1 MTTSPPITRN
11 YQTWLVVLGSLAA
24 GAAYTWYAGEDA
36 NWDWRNYHDYNAYA
50 WIHGFWDRDVAP
62 GGIQTFLN
70 PLPYLP
76 AYLLRHH
83 VGAPLWGMILGA
95 IHGLNLALIYVLS
108 RRLLGS
114 AATAFTLASTLLIA
128 AFGPMTLSEVGT
140 SFADVLTAL
149 PVIAGLALILSAES
163 DERARYV
170 VAGLLIGGAVGL
182 KLTNM
187 AFLIGAFVAVLLA
200 AQPLSALGFFA
211 LGAMLAGLAAGGEWC
226 WTLWREF
233 GNPVFPF
240 YNSIFRSPEAA
251 PLANA
256 DLRFLPDGLW
266 DALTYPFDWLVGKH
280 PSSEG
285 PFRDPRFALV
295 FLLLIAT
302 LIVAAIRRNAILAR
316 RDKQFL
322 LFFFVAYEAWL
333 LEFSIHRYAI
343 VLELLCAP
351 VIVLLICRLWSG
363 FQAEGPPRRRY
374 RVVNLL
380 TVIAAVGIALW
391 SQPADWTRR
400 PWSAAYHPK
409 IPQALREPATF
420 MLIEKPV
427 GYVVPMLSPASRSYQ
442 IADIVMPIVPGGILD
457 RRIRRGLADP
467 LPGGVWAVHLR
478 GSPLRQGL
486 LENYRLKLD
495 SSRACENIE
504 GADGADIEICPLT
517 SAL

>member
-1 MTTSPPITRN
+1 MTPPLPIARK

-24 GAAYTWYAGEDA
+24 GAAYSWYAGEDA

-108 RRLLGS
+108 LRLLGN
-114 AATAFTLASTLLIA
+114 AATALALASTLMIA

-140 SFADVLTAL
+140 SFADILTAM
-149 PVIAGLALILSAES
+149 PVITGLALILCAES
-163 DERARYV
+163 GDRARYL

-187 AFLIGAFVAVLLA
+187 AFLLGAFVAVLLA
-200 AQPLSALGFFA
+200 ARPLSALLFFA
-211 LGAMLAGLAAGGEWC
+211 LGAMVGGVAAGGGWC
-226 WTLWREF
+226 WMLWREF

-266 DALTYPFDWLVGKH
+266 DAFLYPFDWLVGKH
-280 PSSEG
+280 PSSEE

-302 LIVAAIRRNAILAR
+302 AMVAAIRRTAILAR

-322 LFFFVAYEAWL
+322 VFFAVAYEAWL

-351 VIVLLICRLWSG
+351 VIVLLICHLWRA
-363 FQAEGPPRRRY
+363 FQAEGPPRHRY
-374 RVVNLL
+374 GVVSAL
-380 TVIAAVGIALW
+380 TIVVAVGIVLW

-400 PWSAAYHPK
+400 PWSAAYHPAV
-409 IPQALREPATF
+409 PPALREPATF

-427 GYVVPMLSPASRSYQ
+427 GYVVPMLSPASRAYQ

-457 RRIRRGLADP
+457 RRIRQGLADP
-467 LPGGVWAVHLR
+467 LPGGLWAVHLR
-478 GSPLRQGL
+478 DSPIHQGL
-486 LENYRLKLD
+486 LDAYQLRLD
-495 SSRACENIE
+495 SSRHCERLE
-504 GADGADIEICPLT
+504 GADLVDLEFCPLT
-517 SAL
+517 RTP